1 MALTGLQIQKLLPKT
16 NCKECGSNTCLA
28 FAMKLAGKKAELSEC
43 PYASDEAKSILG
55 AASEPPVRTI
65 TIGANKV
72 GGELYLYRHEKTF
85 YNQPIFAVNIDDV
98 DSELKEKTEQIK
110 NYVLERVG
118 ETLTIGAIAVTQMQD
133 DSEKYLDAVKTA
145 ASSGIPIILRAK
157 NAAAAKDAAPLI
169 KDNGGVILNSVK
181 ENALELSKVAQ
192 ENGLVLGVTGAT
204 IDEIAEIT
212 GQLKESGFNDI
223 LLGIPADSLAQ
234 RFQLNTVA
242 RRAALENNKT
252 MGYSFL
258 HFIEDDNI
266 YSVLR
271 EASNEICKYGGVI
284 VFPKLDIALI
294 STLMTLRQNIFTD
307 PQKPIQME
315 PGIYKIGE
323 PDENS
328 YVWLTTNFS
337 LTYFLVSGEIE
348 GCGQN
353 AWLLLPECEGLS
365 VLTAWAAGKFGG
377 DMISK
382 FLISQGLN
390 DTQKNKSLIIPGYV
404 AQIKGDIEEGLPG
417 WNIIVGSQEAGD
429 IESFVNANIVN
440 R

>member
-43 PYASDEAKSILG
+43 PYASDEAKAILG
-55 AASEPPVRTI
+55 AASEPPVKALSL
-65 TIGANKV
+65 GEAKV

-85 YNQPIFAVNIDDV
+85 MNQTVIAVNVNDTADGLQETV
-98 DSELKEKTEQIK
+98 DQIK
-110 NYVLERVG
+110 GYVLERVG
-118 ETLTIGAIAVTQMQD
+118 EILTIGAIAVTQTQD
-133 DSEKYLDAVKTA
+133 DPGKFIEAVKIA
-145 ASSGIPIILRAK
+145 AAAGRPVILRAK
-157 NAAAAKDAAPLI
+157 SSSVARDAASLIKDCGGIIANATPESADELAAAAK
-169 KDNGGVILNSVK
+169 
-181 ENALELSKVAQ
+181 
-192 ENGLVLGVTGAT
+192 ENGLILSVTGAT
-204 IDEIAEIT
+204 MDEISPVTAK
-212 GQLKESGFNDI
+212 LKEGGFND
-223 LLGIPADSLAQ
+223 LLITIPADTLSQ
-234 RFQLNTVA
+234 NFQLNTVA
-242 RRAALENNKT
+242 RRAAFGNVKS

-258 HFIEDDNI
+258 RFIDTDDMYDI
-266 YSVLR
+266 LR
-271 EASNEICKYGGVI
+271 TSINEICKYGGVV

-294 STLMTLRQNIFTD
+294 STLMTLRQNIYTD

-323 PDENS
+323 PNENS
-328 YVWLTTNFS
+328 NFWLTTNFS

-382 FLISQGLN
+382 FAKAQGLEES
-390 DTQKNKSLIIPGYV
+390 QKNKTMVIPGYV

-417 WNIIVGSQEAGD
+417 WNILVGPQEASD
-429 IESFVNANIVN
+429 IESFVNSTLSK
-440 R
+440 

>member
-43 PYASDEAKSILG
+43 PYASDEAKAILG
-55 AASEPPVRTI
+55 AASEPPVKTVMV
-65 TIGANKV
+65 GPNKV

-85 YNQPIFAVNIDDV
+85 FNQPIFAVNIDDT
-98 DSELKEKTEQIK
+98 DEDKAGKTEQIK

-133 DSEKYLDAVKTA
+133 DSQKYIDAVKTA
-145 ASSGIPIILRAK
+145 VSSGLPVILRAK
-157 NAAAAKDAAPLI
+157 NASIAKEAAVLI
-169 KDNGGVILNSVK
+169 KDNGGVIVNSVK
-181 ENALELSKVAQ
+181 EDALELAKAAQ

-212 GQLKESGFNDI
+212 GQVKESGFNDI

-234 RFQLNTVA
+234 RFQLNTVV
-242 RRAALENNKT
+242 RRAALENVKT

-284 VFPKLDIALI
+284 IFPKLDIALI
-294 STLMTLRQNIFTD
+294 STLMTLRQNIYTD

-323 PDENS
+323 PNEDS

-377 DMISK
+377 DMIAK
-382 FLISQGLN
+382 FLVSQGLN

-429 IESFVNANIVN
+429 IESFVNATLVGK
-440 R
+440 

>member
-1 MALTGLQIQKLLPKT
+1 
-16 NCKECGSNTCLA
+16 
-28 FAMKLAGKKAELSEC
+28 MKLAGKKAELSEC
-43 PYASDEAKSILG
+43 PYASDEAKAILG
-55 AASEPPVRTI
+55 AASEPPVRTVQV
-65 TIGANKV
+65 GQNKV

-85 YNQPIFAVNIDDV
+85 FNQPIFAVNVDDTDADLKDKV
-98 DSELKEKTEQIK
+98 DKIK
-110 NYVLERVG
+110 DYVLERVG
-118 ETLTIGAIAVTQMQD
+118 EILTIGAIAVTQMQD
-133 DSEKYLDAVKTA
+133 DSAKYLDAVRTA
-145 ASSGIPIILRAK
+145 AASGRPIILRAK
-157 NAAAAKDAAPLI
+157 NAATAKEAAALI
-169 KDNGGVILNSVK
+169 KDNGGVIVNSVK
-181 ENALELSKVAQ
+181 ENALELAKTAQ
-192 ENGLVLGVTGAT
+192 ENGLILGVTGAAA
-204 IDEIAEIT
+204 DEIAEIT
-212 GQLKESGFNDI
+212 GQVKESGFNDI

-234 RFQLNTVA
+234 RFQLNTVI
-242 RRAALENNKT
+242 RRAALGNIKT

-258 HFIEDDNI
+258 HFIESDNLYDI
-266 YSVLR
+266 LR
-271 EASNEICKYGGVI
+271 ESTNEVCKYGGVI

-294 STLMTLRQNIFTD
+294 STMMTLRQNIYTD

-315 PGIYKIGE
+315 PGLYKIGE
-323 PDENS
+323 PNEDS

-353 AWLLLPECEGLS
+353 AWLALPECEGLS

-377 DMISK
+377 DMIAK

-429 IESFVNANIVN
+429 IESFVNSTLNK
-440 R
+440 

>member
-1 MALTGLQIQKLLPKT
+1 
-16 NCKECGSNTCLA
+16 
-28 FAMKLAGKKAELSEC
+28 MKLAGKKAELSEC

>member
-43 PYASDEAKSILG
+43 PYASDEAKAILG
-55 AASEPPVRTI
+55 AASEPPVKTVS
-65 TIGANKV
+65 IGPNKV

-85 YNQPIFAVNIDDV
+85 FNQTILAVNIDDTDDGLKDKV
-98 DSELKEKTEQIK
+98 DQIK
-110 NYVLERVG
+110 GYVLERVG
-118 ETLTIGAIAVTQMQD
+118 EILTIGAIAITQMQD
-133 DSEKYLDAVKTA
+133 DSQKYLDAVKIAA
-145 ASSGIPIILRAK
+145 ASGSPIIVRAK
-157 NAAAAKDAAPLI
+157 NAATAKEAAALI
-169 KDNGGVILNSVK
+169 KDNGGVIVNSVK
-181 ENALELSKVAQ
+181 ESALELAQAAQ

-204 IDEIAEIT
+204 LDEIAEIT
-212 GQLKESGFNDI
+212 GQIKESGFNDI

-242 RRAALENNKT
+242 RRAALQNIKT

-266 YSVLR
+266 YNVLR
-271 EASNEICKYGGVI
+271 ESTNEVCKYGGVV

-294 STLMTLRQNIFTD
+294 STIMTLRQNIFTD

-315 PGIYKIGE
+315 PGIYKTGE
-323 PDENS
+323 PNEDS
-328 YVWLTTNFS
+328 YVWCTTNFS

-353 AWLLLPECEGLS
+353 AWLALPECEGLS

-377 DMISK
+377 DMIAK

-390 DTQKNKSLIIPGYV
+390 
-404 AQIKGDIEEGLPG
+404 E
-417 WNIIVGSQEAGD
+417 SQ
-429 IESFVNANIVN
+429 
-440 R
+440 

>member
-1 MALTGLQIQKLLPKT
+1 MPRVRHEA
-16 NCKECGSNTCLA
+16 
-28 FAMKLAGKKAELSEC
+28 AGKKAELSEC
-43 PYASDEAKSILG
+43 PYASEEAKAILG
-55 AASEPPVRTI
+55 AASEPPVKTVMV
-65 TIGANKV
+65 GKDAKV
-72 GGELYLYRHEKTF
+72 GGELHLYRHEKTF
-85 YNQPIFAVNIDDV
+85 FNQPILAVNVSDTDDGLQDKV
-98 DSELKEKTEQIK
+98 DQIK
-110 NYVLERVG
+110 GYVLERVG
-118 ETLTIGAIAVTQMQD
+118 ETLTVGAIAVTQMQD
-133 DSEKYLDAVKTA
+133 DSGKYLAAVRTA
-145 ASSGIPIILRAK
+145 AGSGRPVILRAK
-157 NAAAAKDAAPLI
+157 DAAIAKEAAALI
-169 KDNGGVILNSVK
+169 KENGGIIVNSVK
-181 ENALELSKVAQ
+181 GSALELAEAAK
-192 ENGLVLGVTGAT
+192 ENGLVLGVTGASL
-204 IDEIAEIT
+204 DEIAEIT
-212 GQLKESGFNDI
+212 GQLKENGFSDI
-223 LLGIPADSLAQ
+223 LIGIPADSMAQ
-234 RFQLNTVA
+234 RFQLNSVA
-242 RRAALENNKT
+242 RRAALSSIKT

-271 EASNEICKYGGVI
+271 EATNEVCKYGGVI

-294 STLMTLRQNIFTD
+294 STIMTLRQNIYTD

-323 PDENS
+323 PDEDS

-377 DMISK
+377 DMIAK

-390 DTQKNKSLIIPGYV
+390 DSQKNKSLIIPGYV

-417 WNIIVGSQEAGD
+417 WNVIVGSQEAGD
-429 IESFVNANIVN
+429 IESFVNSALSK
-440 R
+440 

>member
-43 PYASDEAKSILG
+43 PYASEEAKAILG
-55 AASEPPVRTI
+55 AASEPPVKTVMVGKD
-65 TIGANKV
+65 TKV
-72 GGELYLYRHEKTF
+72 GGELHLYRHEKTF
-85 YNQPIFAVNIDDV
+85 FNQPILAVNVGDTD
-98 DSELKEKTEQIK
+98 EALKEKVDQIK

-118 ETLTIGAIAVTQMQD
+118 EILTIGAIAVTQMQD
-133 DSEKYLDAVKTA
+133 DSAKYLDAVKTA
-145 ASSGIPIILRAK
+145 AESGRPLILRAK
-157 NAAAAKDAAPLI
+157 NAATAKEAAALI
-169 KDNGGVILNSVK
+169 KENGGIIVNSVK
-181 ENALELSKVAQ
+181 ENALELAEAAK
-192 ENGLVLGVTGAT
+192 ENGLVLGVTGT
-204 IDEIAEIT
+204 TLDEIAEIT
-212 GQLKESGFNDI
+212 AKVKEGGFNDI

-242 RRAALENNKT
+242 RRAALGNIKA

-258 HFIEDDNI
+258 HFIEDDDI

-271 EASNEICKYGGVI
+271 EATNEVCKYGGVI
-284 VFPKLDIALI
+284 VFPKLDVALI
-294 STLMTLRQNIFTD
+294 STIMTLRQNIYTD

-323 PDENS
+323 PNENS
-328 YVWLTTNFS
+328 YVWVTTNFS

-377 DMISK
+377 DMIAK
-382 FLISQGLN
+382 FLISQGLD

-429 IESFVNANIVN
+429 IESFVNATLSK
-440 R
+440 